1 MEVVMRVKCIKNYYD
16 KQLKEDIKVGAEFDV
31 DEDRATVLIG
41 AGVCDSVAT
50 TPTTEKVVKKPRA
63 KKEA

>member
-1 MEVVMRVKCIKNYYD
+1 MKVKCIKNYYD
-16 KQLKEDIKVGAEFDV
+16 KQLKKDIKVGAEFEVTEERANVLV
-31 DEDRATVLIG
+31 DAK
-41 AGVCDSVAT
+41 VCEIVAT

>member
-1 MEVVMRVKCIKNYYD
+1 MKVKCIKNYYD
-16 KQLKEDIKVGAEFDV
+16 KQLKKDVVAGAEFEV
-31 DEDRATVLIG
+31 SEERANVLAG
-41 AGVCDSVAT
+41 AKVCEIVA

>member
-1 MEVVMRVKCIKNYYD
+1 MKVKCIKNYYD
-16 KQLKEDIKVGAEFDV
+16 KQLKKDVVAGAEFEV
-31 DEDRATVLIG
+31 SEERANVLAG
-41 AGVCDSVAT
+41 AKVCEIVAT